1 MFWESDDI
9 AKPFAKLPSPVTLSL
24 ICEVSQLAI
33 RPPPESFVKNC
44 DEVCDTY
51 SNAKCEASNNASLRC
66 FVTLKV
72 CSDTL
77 CIVKCAMF

>member
-1 MFWESDDI
+1 MAFWESDDI
-9 AKPFAKLPSPVTLSL
+9 AKPFA
-24 ICEVSQLAI
+24 I
-33 RPPPESFVKNC
+33 RTPPESFVKIC

-51 SNAKCEASNNASLRC
+51 SNAKCEAPNNASLRC
-66 FVTLKV
+66 LVTLKV